1 MGIAMKDRFT
11 NDKNKYRMEA
21 VSGGRGYGSKARAIA
36 GGIRAESIENERLLT
51 SVNIALALML
61 SVVVTAAI
69 ILTFFRVSSVHVVG
83 NTLYTNDEMAA
94 YVEQGVLGDNT
105 FLLMLLY
112 RNRTVEDLPFVES
125 VTVQMMGPREINI
138 VVQEKELAGY
148 VSYKDRNLYIDS
160 EGRVVEASAKKVY
173 GVPAIQG
180 MSFENTQA
188 GEVLKADSAGIFQT
202 VLHALDTME
211 KYDMSASS
219 LTVTEAGSVSVVFDN
234 VTVIL
239 GEDHYYDLKLSKI
252 NALLPLLKGRSGII
266 NLTTYTSE
274 TKQIILQK
282 NL

>member
-51 SVNIALALML
+51 PVNIALALML

-202 VLHALDTME
+202 VLRALDTME

>member
-51 SVNIALALML
+51 PVNIALALML

-69 ILTFFRVSSVHVVG
+69 ILTFFRVSSAHVVG

-94 YVEQGVLGDNT
+94 YVERGVLGDNT

-202 VLHALDTME
+202 VLRALDTME